1 MFNEDQPS
9 SWELL
14 GLSGSVGITGFS
26 ACGDRRLSGTLVS
39 ANHAV
44 ITVCSLQ
51 AANPPFPTQLCIFN
65 SIEGISSL
73 VLKVIQIAKVVILIM
88 VVFREI

>member
-1 MFNEDQPS
+1 M
-9 SWELL
+9 
-14 GLSGSVGITGFS
+14 
-26 ACGDRRLSGTLVS
+26 LVS

-44 ITVCSLQ
+44 ITVCNLR

-65 SIEGISSL
+65 SIEGIASL
-73 VLKVIQIAKVVILIM
+73 VLEVIQIAKVVILIM